1 METMDGILTDAYQP
15 IQIQNRL
22 QGNYLY
28 PENSAHMN
36 KSIIVLLI
44 MSCYNVAVE
53 SFDTLPLHH
62 SLQVHHQ
69 FYSLHSW

>member
-36 KSIIVLLI
+36 KSIIVFRVVTMLQWNQTHYLCI
-44 MSCYNVAVE
+44 
-53 SFDTLPLHH
+53 TLCK
-62 SLQVHHQ
+62 SIIN
-69 FYSLHSW
+69 FI